1 MFVHWSFDGQ
11 LCYFHLLATVNNATM
26 NTGIHVSVW
35 VSAFHSLR
43 YIPVS
48 RIAGLYM
55 IFLCLNFWG
64 TIKLFSTV
72 TMPFYIL
79 ISNVQVSI
87 SLHPHQH
94 LLFSGLLFFLITAI
108 LMCMWRVIMV
118 LIYIFLVMSNV
129 EHLFMVL
136 FAIYISSLEESL
148 FKSFVHFQVG
158 LFGLIV
164 VECVSF
170 ES

>member
-1 MFVHWSFDGQ
+1 
-11 LCYFHLLATVNNATM
+11 
-26 NTGIHVSVW
+26 
-35 VSAFHSLR
+35 
-43 YIPVS
+43 
-48 RIAGLYM
+48 
-55 IFLCLNFWG
+55 
-64 TIKLFSTV
+64 
-72 TMPFYIL
+72 
-79 ISNVQVSI
+79 
-87 SLHPHQH
+87 
-94 LLFSGLLFFLITAI
+94 
-108 LMCMWRVIMV
+108 MV